1 MSIELATSR
10 RVLVTGANRGL
21 GLEFVR
27 QLLARGD
34 RVVAACRRPAEAETL
49 TALHVLHPNAMTVLP
64 LDVIDAASRAA
75 LIAIVGAEWG
85 AIDVL
90 INNAAVMSHGERFG
104 ELDAANFRTAFEANT
119 IAPLLLTEAAAP
131 LLAKGRAPV
140 VAHIS
145 SLLGSIE
152 ATQTFTPASYSVSK
166 AALNMAA
173 KIAAYP
179 LGERGIR
186 SVLLHPG
193 WVLTDMGGPNAP
205 LRAPESVAGMLR
217 VIDDLPADARGDF
230 LDYTGARLP
239 W

>member
-1 MSIELATSR
+1 MSIELAANR

-21 GLEFVR
+21 GLEFVH

-34 RVVAACRRPAEAETL
+34 RVIATCRRPHDAETL
-49 TALHVLHPNAMTVLP
+49 TALAVLHPAALRVLP
-64 LDVIDAASRAA
+64 LDVTDPASRAT
-75 LIAIVGAEWG
+75 LIAAVAAEWG
-85 AIDVL
+85 SVDLL
-90 INNAAVMSHGERFG
+90 INNAAVMTHGERFG
-104 ELDAANFRTAFEANT
+104 ELDAEPFRAAFEANV

-140 VAHIS
+140 VAYIS

-152 ATQTFTPASYSVSK
+152 ATQSFTPASYSTSK

-173 KIAAYP
+173 KIAAHP
-179 LGERGIR
+179 LAERGIR

-205 LRAPESVAGMLR
+205 LRAPESIAGMLR

>member
-34 RVVAACRRPAEAETL
+34 RVIAACRRPAEAETL
-49 TALHVLHPNAMTVLP
+49 TALAVLHPAALQVLP
-64 LDVIDAASRAA
+64 LNVVDPSSRAELLA
-75 LIAIVGAEWG
+75 TVARDWG
-85 AIDVL
+85 ALDLL

-104 ELDAANFRTAFEANT
+104 ELDAANFRAAFEANT

-131 LLAKGRAPV
+131 LLGKGRAPV
-140 VAHIS
+140 VAHVS

-173 KIAAYP
+173 KIAAHP
-179 LGERGIR
+179 LAERGIR

-217 VIDDLPADARGDF
+217 VIDDLPPEARGDF